1 MRLATYFAVLSFLFL
16 PCIAVAQSGVPDG
29 AVLTNPHEVFF
40 TAGMTKADLDR
51 IKADEKALGIDL
63 DYSDLKWDEA
73 NRLIGLGIR
82 VKGEGANG
90 SASVDALEANKQ
102 FGYHIDRS
110 PKAEMPFSIGV
121 LYVDGQP
128 TWRPRMA
135 PVVRPSS
142 DR

>member
-1 MRLATYFAVLSFLFL
+1 
-16 PCIAVAQSGVPDG
+16 
-29 AVLTNPHEVFF
+29 
-40 TAGMTKADLDR
+40 MTKSDLER
-51 IKADEKALGIDL
+51 IKADEKALGTDL
-63 DYSDLKWDEA
+63 EYSDLKRDEA
-73 NRLIGLGIR
+73 GGLVGLGIK